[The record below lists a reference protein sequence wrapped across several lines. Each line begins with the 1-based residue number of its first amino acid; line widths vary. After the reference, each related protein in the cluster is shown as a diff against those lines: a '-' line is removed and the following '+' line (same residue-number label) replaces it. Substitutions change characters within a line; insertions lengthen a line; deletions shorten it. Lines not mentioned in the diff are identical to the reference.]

1 MSRTATYFKRPLL
14 RHILFWVIVYLYFVL
29 SVYNVSTY
37 ASYRHL
43 FEYYGLIVTVQMIAA
58 YSCICFLMPK
68 FLDRKKFGLFIF
80 LMLVLLIFIFA
91 LYYGVRTF
99 YFDVQYFDS
108 YSESQQEFAQKS
120 YLGHMNSFPI
130 FLSKAIL
137 FLTPTALLL
146 MSRFYGDQKKLLQ
159 INEQKKIAELNALKQ
174 QLNPH
179 FLFNT
184 LNNLYALALEKSDR
198 TPEVIER
205 LSDMLDYMLY
215 RCNSKYVL
223 LQKEIE
229 LIENY
234 LALEKIRYGDR
245 VIVTFDHQVKGE
257 VKIAPLL
264 LLTFIENAFKHGVR
278 QELKQASID
287 ISLSLWGNKI
297 IFNVEN
303 SKPNAGV
310 EKILKKEA
318 ALGLNNVKRQLE
330 LVYLNAY
337 DLQLK
342 DEESKYSVQL
352 KIEQK

>member
-1 MSRTATYFKRPLL
+1 MSKITTYFKGPLL
-14 RHILFWVIVYLYFVL
+14 RHILFWVIVYLYFIL
-29 SVYNVSTY
+29 SVYDVSTY

-43 FEYYGLIVTVQMIAA
+43 FESYGLIITVQMITA
-58 YSCICFLMPK
+58 YTCIYFLIPK
-68 FLDRKKFGLFIF
+68 FLNRKKLGLFIF
-80 LMLVLLIFIFA
+80 FMLLLLMFVFG
-91 LYYGVRTF
+91 LYYVVRTF

-108 YSESQQEFAQKS
+108 YSESQKVFAQKS
-120 YLGHMNSFPI
+120 YLGHLMSFPL
-130 FLSKAIL
+130 FLSKSIL
-137 FLTPTALLL
+137 FLTPAAVLL
-146 MSRFYGDQKKLLQ
+146 MLHFYKNQQKLLR

-184 LNNLYALALEKSDR
+184 LNNLYSLALEKSDR

-215 RCNSKYVL
+215 RCNSKFVL
-223 LQKEIE
+223 LQKEIA

-234 LALEKIRYGDR
+234 LALEKIRYGKR
-245 VIVTFDHQVKGE
+245 VLVTFDYQVKKE

-264 LLTFIENAFKHGVR
+264 LLTFVENAFKHGVR
-278 QELKQASID
+278 QELKQASIK
-287 ISLSLWGNKI
+287 IFLSLKGEEI

-303 SKPNAGV
+303 SKPTAVV
-310 EKILKKEA
+310 ENDVKKEKP
-318 ALGLNNVKRQLE
+318 LGLNNVKRQLE
-330 LVYLNAY
+330 LLYPNGY

-352 KIEQK
+352 KMEQR